1 MAHKLPSLDALKY
14 FESTARHLSFTLAA
28 EELYLS
34 QSAVSQKI
42 RLLEDQLGYPL
53 FYRMT
58 RRLVLTRKGGNL
70 LPVVIKALNDIETTL
85 SNLDSDTESQHIKIH
100 ATPSLT
106 SNWLLPRLSDF
117 NEKTSEIDIDLNVDV
132 NAAPFVEGEN
142 QISLVHSCDGN
153 LPGKSHL
160 LFPDYI
166 YPVATRECIQKFN
179 IYNVSALKSV
189 PLLHDSMNI
198 GQLHTNWDNWFS
210 KRNLKNLNTGKSLQ
224 FNQASLILSAAAEGH
239 GVGLVRH
246 VVAAP
251 LIKEGKIVPLFND
264 VEENGG
270 IYFSCSEANYQS
282 SEVQL
287 FYRWVT
293 KMAKDYVKDYAFKNL
308 KMFQA
313 YDKLKPIELVK

>member
-1 MAHKLPSLDALKY
+1 MAYKLPSLDALKY
-14 FESTARHLSFTLAA
+14 FEATARHLSFTLAA
-28 EELYLS
+28 EELFLS

-70 LPVVIKALNDIETTL
+70 LPVVRRALNEIETTL
-85 SNLDSDTESQHIKIH
+85 INLDSETKSQHIKIH

-117 NEKTSEIDIDLNVDV
+117 NEKTSEIDIELDV
-132 NAAPFVEGEN
+132 SVQTNPLVEGEN
-142 QISLVHSCDGN
+142 QISLIHSIDGH
-153 LPGKSHL
+153 LPEKSQL

-166 YPVATRECIQKFN
+166 YPVATRECIQEFN
-179 IYNVSALKSV
+179 IYNISALKNA
-189 PLLHDSMNI
+189 PLLHDSMTG
-198 GQLHTNWDNWFS
+198 GQLYTSWDNWFS
-210 KRNLKNLNTGKSLQ
+210 KRKLKNLNTSKSLQ
-224 FNQASLILSAAAEGH
+224 FNHASLILSAAAEGN

-264 VEENGG
+264 VEQDGG
-270 IYFSCSEANYQS
+270 IYLSYSASDYKS
-282 SEVQL
+282 TEVQL
-287 FYRWVT
+287 FCRWVI
-293 KMAKDYVKDYAFKNL
+293 KQAKVYEREYAFKNL
-308 KMFQA
+308 KIFEA
-313 YDKLKPIELVK
+313 YDRIKPIEMAN